1 MLSSSISALSFGSNF
16 YDLGTLDSNM
26 YLNSLISRIG
36 FEDLGLARVKL
47 VQRPRIVM
55 PIRHRFGKGRSSSAH
70 KGARIVT
77 DRAVNW
83 ESPVAVAR
91 LANGKIVSS
100 LNDAW

>member
-1 MLSSSISALSFGSNF
+1 M
-16 YDLGTLDSNM
+16 
-26 YLNSLISRIG
+26 SRIG

-47 VQRPRIVM
+47 VQSPRIVI
-55 PIRHRFGKGRSSSAH
+55 PIRHRFGKGRSSSAQR
-70 KGARIVT
+70 GARIVT

-100 LNDAW
+100 LKEAW